1 MALFCLCRPQFVCP
15 PPAAVSAA
23 AAYSLAPAP
32 RAVADAGSSSSSS
45 SSPRPSAPLVLDSA
59 RSAPSDQLW
68 TDTPLASNI
77 GSWSDIACDEI

>member
-32 RAVADAGSSSSSS
+32 RAVADAGSSSS